1 MCTLG
6 FVTTVSDTSLFV
18 FRHGTELAYLLL
30 YVDYIVLTA
39 SSDRLLR
46 TIIDQLHS
54 VFAMKDLGPL
64 HFFLGIQVRRTRH
77 GFFLHQGQ
85 YAEELLERAGM
96 TNCKPTPTPVDT
108 KPKVSSLGSAPAT
121 DGAHYR
127 SIAGALQYLTLTRPD
142 IAYAVQQL
150 CLHMHAPCATHA
162 CAVCCSLGSRQA
174 GIALHSRDDASRRQ
188 HHPFVLLGSR
198 RLLGR
203 RLGWLSRHT
212 TLHFGLLRVPWS
224 LAHLLVLEGATDGV
238 PIQRGGRVP
247 CRHQRNREVL
257 LATQSAARA
266 AYLHRQGYNGLTV
279 TTFLWFT
286 YPQILCTTN
295 APSMWSLM
303 FTSSVKR
310 WPLANCVFF
319 MPQRASNLQM

>member
-108 KPKVSSLGSAPAT
+108 KPKVSSLSSALAT

-127 SIAGALQYLTLTRPD
+127 SIAGALQYLTLTYPD

-150 CLHMHAPCATHA
+150 CLHMHAPCAAHWALAKRVLPYVHRMTHHGINITPSSSSA
-162 CAVCCSLGSRQA
+162 LVAYSDADWAGCPDTRRSTSGYCVYLGRSLISWSLKGQPTVSRSSAEAEYRAVANATAKCSW
-174 GIALHSRDDASRRQ
+174 LHNLLRELHISIDKATM
-188 HHPFVLLGSR
+188 VLL
-198 RLLGR
+198 
-203 RLGWLSRHT
+203 
-212 TLHFGLLRVPWS
+212 
-224 LAHLLVLEGATDGV
+224 
-238 PIQRGGRVP
+238 
-247 CRHQRNREVL
+247 
-257 LATQSAARA
+257 
-266 AYLHRQGYNGLTV
+266 
-279 TTFLWFT
+279 
-286 YPQILCTTN
+286 
-295 APSMWSLM
+295 
-303 FTSSVKR
+303 
-310 WPLANCVFF
+310 
-319 MPQRASNLQM
+319 